1 MADPKTEQF
10 LLKGDMEHY
19 RAYGAERL
27 LASLDALI
35 SEIKGVKGEEDIE
48 FVHRMRVASRRLRS
62 ALGLFG
68 ECFDEVEVRKWNRAV
83 RSVTRDLGVA
93 RDLDVQIAFLK
104 GFIDAHEGHPSLVA
118 MKAELEE
125 LRAQAQ
131 PSIVSGLDKLER
143 KGTLEDMRRTLDEVR
158 NALRCSAPYGA
169 MERAFHHI
177 SNRLDELLALQDCV
191 HHPEAKEQQH
201 QMRIAAKRLRYT
213 MEAFVDLYGDVLQ
226 ERITVI
232 KDLQDRLGGLH
243 DCDVW
248 IDALNARGVEDPGF
262 DALLHDRVEDRL
274 SGYDAFVK
282 DWESLIERGFFTEL
296 MDSIVPDATLALPRL
311 EEMTDLERV
320 KAIARGCEVDEE
332 HSLHVAELS
341 LILFDGLKKLHHLG
355 DKERRLL
362 EYAGVL
368 HDIGWKDGRK
378 GHHKSSFLM
387 IMGEDRLPFHGR
399 EREIVANVARY
410 HRGSLPKDGHK
421 GYGALRAAD
430 QRSVDR
436 LASIIRVADALDVSH
451 ASVVRSA
458 ECLVKKG
465 TVTVILETTAHPYRE
480 LEKAQAKKDLFEKTF
495 NRKLVFEWN

>member
-1 MADPKTEQF
+1 MADPKDEEF
-10 LLKGDMEHY
+10 LLKDDMEHY

-27 LASLDALI
+27 LASLDSLV
-35 SEIKGVKGEEDIE
+35 SEIKGVKGEGDIE

-68 ECFDEVEVRKWNRAV
+68 ECFGEKEVRKWNRAV

-104 GFIDAHEGHPSLVA
+104 GFIDAHENYPSLVA
-118 MKAELEE
+118 MNAELEE
-125 LRAQAQ
+125 LRAKAQ

-143 KGTLEDMRRTLDEVR
+143 KGTLDEMRRTLDEVR
-158 NALRCSAPYGA
+158 IAPRCSAPYGSL
-169 MERAFHHI
+169 ERAFHHI
-177 SNRLDELLALQDCV
+177 SIRLDDLLSLQDCV
-191 HHPEAKEQQH
+191 HQPEAKDQQH
-201 QMRIAAKRLRYT
+201 QMRIAAKRLRYI
-213 MEAFVDLYGDVLQ
+213 MEAFVNLYGDVLQ
-226 ERITVI
+226 ERITVVR
-232 KDLQDRLGGLH
+232 DLQDRLGELH

-248 IDALNARGVEDPGF
+248 IDSLNARDAEDPGL
-262 DALLHDRVEDRL
+262 DALLHDRVEARL

-282 DWESLIERGFFTEL
+282 DWESLIDRGFFTQL
-296 MDSIVPDATLALPRL
+296 QDSIVPDATLAMPRL

-341 LILFDGLKKLHHLG
+341 LILFDGLRKLHHLG
-355 DKERRLL
+355 DGERHML

-368 HDIGWKDGRK
+368 HDIGWKDGRE
-378 GHHKSSFLM
+378 GHHKSSFQM
-387 IMGEDRLPFHGR
+387 IMGEDRLPLDAR

-410 HRGSLPKDGHK
+410 HRGSLPKEEHK
-421 GYGALRAAD
+421 AYAALRSAD
-430 QRSVDR
+430 QKVVDR
-436 LASIIRVADALDVSH
+436 LASLIRVADALDVSH

-458 ECLVKKG
+458 ECIVKKG

>member
-1 MADPKTEQF
+1 MADPKDEEF
-10 LLKGDMEHY
+10 LLKDDMEHY

-27 LASLDALI
+27 LASLDSLV
-35 SEIKGVKGEEDIE
+35 SEIKGVKGEGDIE

-68 ECFDEVEVRKWNRAV
+68 ECFGEKEVRKWNRAV

-104 GFIDAHEGHPSLVA
+104 GFIDAHENYPSLVA
-118 MKAELEE
+118 MNAELEE
-125 LRAQAQ
+125 LRAKAQ

-143 KGTLEDMRRTLDEVR
+143 KGTLDEMRRTLDEVR
-158 NALRCSAPYGA
+158 IAPRCSAPYGSL
-169 MERAFHHI
+169 ERAFHHI
-177 SNRLDELLALQDCV
+177 SIRLDDLLSLQDCV
-191 HHPEAKEQQH
+191 HQPEAKDQQH
-201 QMRIAAKRLRYT
+201 QMRIAAKRLRYI
-213 MEAFVDLYGDVLQ
+213 MEAFVNLYGDVLQ
-226 ERITVI
+226 ERITVVR
-232 KDLQDRLGGLH
+232 DLQDRLGELH

-248 IDALNARGVEDPGF
+248 IDSLNARDAENPGL
-262 DALLHDRVEDRL
+262 DALLHDRVEARL

-282 DWESLIERGFFTEL
+282 DWESLINRGFFTQL
-296 MDSIVPDATLALPRL
+296 LDSIVPDATLAMPRL

-341 LILFDGLKKLHHLG
+341 LILFDGLRKLHHLG
-355 DKERRLL
+355 DGERHML

-368 HDIGWKDGRK
+368 HDIGWKDGRE
-378 GHHKSSFLM
+378 GHHKSSFQM
-387 IMGEDRLPFHGR
+387 IMGEDRLPLDAR

-410 HRGSLPKDGHK
+410 HRGSLPKEEHK
-421 GYGALRAAD
+421 AYAALRSAD
-430 QRSVDR
+430 QKVVDR
-436 LASIIRVADALDVSH
+436 LASLIRVADALDVSH

-458 ECLVKKG
+458 ECIVKKG

>member
-1 MADPKTEQF
+1 MADPKDEEF
-10 LLKGDMEHY
+10 LLKDDMEHY

-27 LASLDALI
+27 LASLDSLV
-35 SEIKGVKGEEDIE
+35 SEIKGVKGEGDIE

-68 ECFDEVEVRKWNRAV
+68 ECFGEKEVRKWNRAV

-104 GFIDAHEGHPSLVA
+104 GFIDAHENYPSLVA
-118 MKAELEE
+118 MNAELEE
-125 LRAQAQ
+125 LRAKAQ

-143 KGTLEDMRRTLDEVR
+143 KGTLDEMRRTLDEVR
-158 NALRCSAPYGA
+158 IAPRCSAPYGSL
-169 MERAFHHI
+169 ERAFHHI
-177 SNRLDELLALQDCV
+177 SIRLDDLLSLQDCV
-191 HHPEAKEQQH
+191 HQPEAKDQQH
-201 QMRIAAKRLRYT
+201 QMRIAAKRLRYI
-213 MEAFVDLYGDVLQ
+213 MEAFVNLYGDVLQ
-226 ERITVI
+226 ERITVVR
-232 KDLQDRLGGLH
+232 DLQDRLGELH

-248 IDALNARGVEDPGF
+248 IDSLNARDAEDPGL
-262 DALLHDRVEDRL
+262 DALLHDRVEARL

-282 DWESLIERGFFTEL
+282 DWESLINRGFFTQL
-296 MDSIVPDATLALPRL
+296 LDSIVPDATLAMPRL

-341 LILFDGLKKLHHLG
+341 LILFDGLRKLHHLG
-355 DKERRLL
+355 DGERHML

-368 HDIGWKDGRK
+368 HDIGWKDGRE
-378 GHHKSSFLM
+378 GHHKSSFQM
-387 IMGEDRLPFHGR
+387 IMGEDRLPLDAR

-410 HRGSLPKDGHK
+410 HRGSLPKEEHK
-421 GYGALRAAD
+421 AYAALRSAD
-430 QRSVDR
+430 QKVVDR
-436 LASIIRVADALDVSH
+436 LASLIRVADALDVSH

-458 ECLVKKG
+458 ECIVKKG